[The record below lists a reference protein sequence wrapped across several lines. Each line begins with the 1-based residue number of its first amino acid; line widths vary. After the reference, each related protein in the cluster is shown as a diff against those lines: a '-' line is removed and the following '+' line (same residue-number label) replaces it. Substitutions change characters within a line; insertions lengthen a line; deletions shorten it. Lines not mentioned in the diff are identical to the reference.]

1 MKPASKPAKPKAA
14 PRVHFQEAVEVV
26 EYSRLVG
33 AGGGVP
39 NDAGASLGLGEERRK
54 AEKHGVRSALGG

>member
-1 MKPASKPAKPKAA
+1 M
-14 PRVHFQEAVEVV
+14 HFQEAVEVV